1 MRSAKSDYETNI
13 IQSFANRNSSKIY
26 KYTRGITRQVQYH
39 LLSTL
44 SLPLL
49 PLTVTEHLCSMPT
62 STQSL
67 PTVRLHYHHLKT
79 FHFLSMS
86 KWFVTSIF
94 LNLKPTTFWL
104 HWSQPRQWALHD
116 GIGPKLITKALCS
129 CSFPC
134 NHFITYSLSV
144 LPNTTFLKNGAST
157 KSHQSTSWGTDLWLT
172 IIDLSL
178 CFALS
183 QRYLIKPFTTTLELW
198 NNCSGSNLS
207 LILTNLRISVS
218 LSMGNQV
225 TSPFSHK
232 RFWIL
237 WFIYK
242 ISNK

>member
-1 MRSAKSDYETNI
+1 MRSAKSDYETNV

-26 KYTRGITRQVQYH
+26 KYIRGITRQIQYH

-104 HWSQPRQWALHD
+104 HWTQPRQWALHD
-116 GIGPKLITKALCS
+116 GIGPKLITKALAL
-129 CSFPC
+129 FQPL
-134 NHFITYSLSV
+134 HHLFSLSLAQHYIPEEWRIHQITPIHKSGDRSLVNNYRPIALLCTVSKV
-144 LPNTTFLKNGAST
+144 LDKIIYNHTGAV
-157 KSHQSTSWGTDLWLT
+157 KKL
-172 IIDLSL
+172 
-178 CFALS
+178 
-183 QRYLIKPFTTTLELW
+183 
-198 NNCSGSNLS
+198 
-207 LILTNLRISVS
+207 
-218 LSMGNQV
+218 
-225 TSPFSHK
+225 
-232 RFWIL
+232 
-237 WFIYK
+237 
-242 ISNK
+242 